1 MALTKKDYFI
11 HQYSN
16 FKNELKP
23 IISTDFLPSLDN
35 VDICDVI
42 YYFNYKFSDVKDY
55 NPIIIELLIS
65 NNIQLT
71 EPQFHLLLPIFNI
84 YIDKFKSVV

>member
-1 MALTKKDYFI
+1 MTKKQYFI
-11 HQYSN
+11 SQYSN

-42 YYFNYKFSDVKDY
+42 FYFNYKFGETKDY

-71 EPQFHLLLPIFNI
+71 EPQFHLLLPIFNL
-84 YIDKFKSVV
+84 YIERFKSVV